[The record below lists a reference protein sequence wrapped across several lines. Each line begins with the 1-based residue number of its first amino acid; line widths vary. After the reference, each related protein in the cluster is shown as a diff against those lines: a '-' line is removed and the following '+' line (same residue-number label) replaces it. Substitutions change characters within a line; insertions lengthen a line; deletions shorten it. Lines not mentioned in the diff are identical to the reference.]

1 MEGTVAADG
10 ALNGGD
16 AAGEGAVE
24 VAVDVAA
31 QVAAVPAVVATPE
44 RPVAAPERPVAV
56 EAAEVALVAGA
67 VPTVVTAPVSLL
79 VAPEGQVTEK
89 AAEPFEPQQP
99 EQPEIHAQ
107 PENQAPPEP
116 RASGTHPAVIGE
128 PGYGGTESGALF
140 DVDMP
145 VRLPSAISPS
155 RAGDFLQCP
164 LLFRLRVVDKIP
176 EPPNAAA
183 ARGTLVHAVLDRL
196 FDLPAGGRTPDEAAA
211 LLQPE
216 WDRLLA
222 KNPELAALFATP
234 EEFTEW
240 FASAKSLLGRYFTLE
255 DPNRLEPAE
264 REWFVRTVIGEG
276 DERFVLH
283 GVVDRLDV
291 APNGLLRVVDYKT
304 GKAPPAAY
312 EAKNLFQMKF
322 YALVLWKLRGV
333 VPKRLQLIFLGS
345 GDVLTYDPDERDLRG
360 VERKITAVWAA
371 IRAAAERREWPASPS
386 RLCDWCSFK
395 EGCPAHGGEVPKA
408 PAVEFNPVT

>member
-1 MEGTVAADG
+1 MDGTVAASG
-10 ALNGGD
+10 ALNGG
-16 AAGEGAVE
+16 AAVDGVVLAAEPADSGVVTADVS
-24 VAVDVAA
+24 AMDVAA
-31 QVAAVPAVVATPE
+31 SDADAVRVAESPVAGSDLNGSPAAGSGAAGLDIAELEVAASIGTGLISAGSIGAVADG
-44 RPVAAPERPVAV
+44 
-56 EAAEVALVAGA
+56 VAL
-67 VPTVVTAPVSLL
+67 
-79 VAPEGQVTEK
+79 E
-89 AAEPFEPQQP
+89 EP
-99 EQPEIHAQ
+99 
-107 PENQAPPEP
+107 
-116 RASGTHPAVIGE
+116 GTGSNPAVIGE

-155 RAGDFLQCP
+155 RAGDFMQCP
-164 LLFRLRVVDKIP
+164 LLFRLRVVDKVP

-183 ARGTLVHAVLDRL
+183 TRGTLVHAVLDRL

-222 KNPELAALFATP
+222 KTPGLAELFATP
-234 EEFTEW
+234 EDLAEW
-240 FASAKSLLGRYFTLE
+240 LASAKSLVGMYFTLE

-264 REWFVRTVIGEG
+264 REWFVRTVVG
-276 DERFVLH
+276 DGDDRFVLH

-345 GDVLTYDPDERDLRG
+345 GEVLTYDPDERDLRG

-371 IRAAAERREWPASPS
+371 IRAAAQRREWPPSPS

-395 EGCPAHGGEVPKA
+395 DGCPAHGGEVA
-408 PAVEFNPVT
+408 PAPIVEFTPVPSGNAGAS

>member
-1 MEGTVAADG
+1 MDGTVAADDALDG
-10 ALNGGD
+10 A
-16 AAGEGAVE
+16 AAVDGV
-24 VAVDVAA
+24 VLDVAA
-31 QVAAVPAVVATPE
+31 PSPAV
-44 RPVAAPERPVAV
+44 
-56 EAAEVALVAGA
+56 AE
-67 VPTVVTAPVSLL
+67 PTVVSPEAPAIGEPSPDSNPAVTGQNPEPTAVREPRP
-79 VAPEGQVTEK
+79 AQNPAATREN
-89 AAEPFEPQQP
+89 AEPTTLVEPNADSNP
-99 EQPEIHAQ
+99 AATGEYA
-107 PENQAPPEP
+107 APAALVEP
-116 RASGTHPAVIGE
+116 RSDSNPAIIGE

-140 DVDMP
+140 DVDVP

-155 RAGDFLQCP
+155 RAGDFMQCP
-164 LLFRLRVVDKIP
+164 LLFRLRVVDKVP

-211 LLQPE
+211 LLEPE

-222 KNPELAALFATP
+222 KSPELAELFATP
-234 EEFTEW
+234 EELADW
-240 FASAKSLLGRYFTLE
+240 LASAKSLVGTYFTLE

-264 REWFVRTVIGEG
+264 REWFVRTVVG
-276 DERFVLH
+276 DGDDRLVLH
-283 GVVDRLDV
+283 GIVDRLDV

-304 GKAPPAAY
+304 GKAPAAAY

-345 GDVLTYDPDERDLRG
+345 GEVLTYDPEERDLRS

-371 IRAAAERREWPASPS
+371 IRAAAQRREWPPNPS

-395 EGCPAHGGEVPKA
+395 EGCPAHGGEVPPA
-408 PAVEFNPVT
+408 PIVEFTPVA

>member
-1 MEGTVAADG
+1 MDGTVTA
-10 ALNGGD
+10 GD
-16 AAGEGAVE
+16 AANDTVPQDAAIGRTESGPDATLGA
-24 VAVDVAA
+24 ADAA
-31 QVAAVPAVVATPE
+31 GGGSHPVVIGTPE
-44 RPVAAPERPVAV
+44 PD
-56 EAAEVALVAGA
+56 G
-67 VPTVVTAPVSLL
+67 
-79 VAPEGQVTEK
+79 
-89 AAEPFEPQQP
+89 
-99 EQPEIHAQ
+99 
-107 PENQAPPEP
+107 
-116 RASGTHPAVIGE
+116 ASGTSPGSNPAVIGTLE
-128 PGYGGTESGALF
+128 PDAASGTSPGPNPAVIGAPEPDAASGTSPGSNPAVIGVPEYGGTESGALF

-145 VRLPSAISPS
+145 VRLASAISPS
-155 RAGDFLQCP
+155 RAGDFMQCP
-164 LLFRLRVVDKIP
+164 LLFRLRVVDKVP

-222 KNPELAALFATP
+222 KNPELAELFATP
-234 EEFTEW
+234 QELAEW
-240 FASAKSLLGRYFTLE
+240 LASAKSLVGRYFTLE
-255 DPNRLEPAE
+255 DPNRLEPAQ

-276 DERFVLH
+276 EDRFVLH

-345 GDVLTYDPDERDLRG
+345 GDVLTYDPDERDLLG
-360 VERKITAVWAA
+360 VERKITAVWEA
-371 IRAAAERREWPASPS
+371 IRAAAQRREWPASPS

-395 EGCPAHGGEVPKA
+395 EGCPAHGGEVPPA
-408 PAVEFNPVT
+408 PIVEFTPVT